1 MTMVLFNLQ
10 DLTSGMVQMVEEGK
24 EVGRL
29 TSEDFDDDDDD
40 DVDELNSWKKFYFLR
55 ELLKGKYVNSLRGRM
70 LLFVLLALG
79 QESHL
84 ILDFGIQEILPQM
97 RILID
102 NNVHTQTTYSIMM
115 MASLP
120 KNLEILLSSLTE
132 SLSWFPFFHP
142 TKHKNKEKIK
152 GKKTK
157 VETSQ
162 KSYFFLFSLSKF
174 VLFLSSLQLSS
185 SLLFFFFVKQR
196 QTTEG
201 LRICLVQ
208 PLQEA

>member
-1 MTMVLFNLQ
+1 MYIHKQ
-10 DLTSGMVQMVEEGK
+10 
-24 EVGRL
+24 
-29 TSEDFDDDDDD
+29 
-40 DVDELNSWKKFYFLR
+40 LN
-55 ELLKGKYVNSLRGRM
+55 
-70 LLFVLLALG
+70 
-79 QESHL
+79 
-84 ILDFGIQEILPQM
+84 
-97 RILID
+97 
-102 NNVHTQTTYSIMM
+102 SIMM

-157 VETSQ
+157 VEPSK

-174 VLFLSSLQLSS
+174 VLFLFSLQLSS
-185 SLLFFFFVKQR
+185 SLLFFFLFFVKQR

-201 LRICLVQ
+201 LLICLVQ
-208 PLQEA
+208 PLQEAWNYTFPIQSKKQISWGVSHIAPLLIQAQSTTSYVAKHLFIHFLIYFSNKGQQHYWW

>member
-1 MTMVLFNLQ
+1 
-10 DLTSGMVQMVEEGK
+10 
-24 EVGRL
+24 
-29 TSEDFDDDDDD
+29 
-40 DVDELNSWKKFYFLR
+40 
-55 ELLKGKYVNSLRGRM
+55 
-70 LLFVLLALG
+70 
-79 QESHL
+79 
-84 ILDFGIQEILPQM
+84 M
-97 RILID
+97 RILVD
-102 NNVHTQTTYSIMM
+102 NNVHTQTTCSIMM

-157 VETSQ
+157 VEPSQ

-185 SLLFFFFVKQR
+185 SLFFFFFVKQR

-201 LRICLVQ
+201 LLICLVQ
-208 PLQEA
+208 PLQEAWNYTFPIQSKKQISWGVSHIAPLLIQAQSTTSYVAKHLFIHFLISLSNKGQQHYWW